1 MAGFTVQELRQRDTL
16 TVDVDGEELE
26 VYGWVNIERRTT
38 VRGSNPVVD
47 HGDAKI
53 GAGDSRMDPD
63 AVTHWVAEEVEHEFG
78 IDVQDHD
85 IRVIDPTDEEVD
97 VL

>member
-26 VYGWVNIERRTT
+26 VYGWLNIERRTT
-38 VRGSNPVVD
+38 Y
-47 HGDAKI
+47 
-53 GAGDSRMDPD
+53 
-63 AVTHWVAEEVEHEFG
+63 
-78 IDVQDHD
+78 
-85 IRVIDPTDEEVD
+85 RVIDPTDEEVD